1 MDEEGDEMYAT
12 EEDVQRYNVG
22 IDGSHLMT
30 CFQCDLCVFRTL
42 FKRNPSSVRTDI
54 ENLMIIRRM
63 NLDSIWSREP
73 STIQNNRRNLAKIIK
88 NCEGRG
94 FEPQLPQLGPCP
106 FEDTMGFS
114 VAFSMLIH
122 SRHKGRH
129 AKTHTQFA
137 TIRQQRAAFTNL
149 YLASAEA
156 ASLPNSVTNNS
167 QAKFLLGKCPTNSI
181 WYQRWSKGCETRMG
195 YVIKQDRALSID
207 LLMKMIEV
215 LSKTIVESPLGSNNQ
230 LSACMVLTYVTIS
243 FAASL
248 RGNEGMKLD
257 FGALLLHLN
266 EGKTTSQIKSTAKVT
281 KAHVIIPLRGR
292 FKGESGERCHLL
304 PLINVTKTG
313 IQIRETIELFIKVRQ
328 HCNLPKS
335 GWGFVKIDGSKM
347 SFQEM
352 NDLFTSCIESI
363 QMEDS
368 ENRLKLENT
377 DVREEYSI
385 NRSCRRGSTTHAQNQ
400 GIPADIIQIQ
410 NRWSTS
416 ENAKGRRPKFNMLET
431 YSEIRDMVP
440 AMLRYSEQL

>member
-1 MDEEGDEMYAT
+1 MYAT
-12 EEDVQRYNVG
+12 EEDAKRYNVG
-22 IDGSHLMT
+22 IEGSHLMT
-30 CFQCDLCVFRTL
+30 SFQCDLCIFRTL
-42 FKRNPSSVRTDI
+42 FKRDPKSVRSDV
-54 ENLMIIRRM
+54 ENLMVIRRM

-88 NCEGRG
+88 NCEARG
-94 FEPQLPQLGPCP
+94 FEPQLPALGPCP

-114 VAFSMLIH
+114 VAFSMLLQ
-122 SRHKGRH
+122 SRQKGRH
-129 AKTHTQFA
+129 SKSHTQFA

-156 ASLPNSVTNNS
+156 ATLPNSVTNNS
-167 QAKFLLGKCPTNSI
+167 QTKFLLGKCPTNSI

-207 LLMKMIEV
+207 LLLEMIKV
-215 LSKTIVESPLGSNNQ
+215 LSTNIACNSNGSKSQ
-230 LSACMVLTYVTIS
+230 LSACMLLVYITIS
-243 FAASL
+243 FTASL

-257 FGALLLHLN
+257 FGAMMRHFE
-266 EGKTTSQIKSTAKVT
+266 EGKDICKTKSSATVT
-281 KAHVIIPLRGR
+281 KPHVIIPLRGR

-304 PLINVTKTG
+304 PLINVTKSG
-313 IQIRETIELFIKVRQ
+313 IHIRETLNLFVMVRQ
-328 HCNLPKS
+328 HCKLPNN
-335 GWGFVKIDGSKM
+335 GWGFVNIDGSKM

-352 NDLFTSCIESI
+352 NELFTSCIEFI
-363 QMEDS
+363 QSNDTS
-368 ENRLKLENT
+368 NKFKLDNT

-400 GIPADIIQIQ
+400 GISSAIIQIQ
-410 NRWSTS
+410 NRWSTA

-440 AMLRYSEQL
+440 AMLKYSEQL